1 MSLSITVVLFVIGFL
16 SLKHITCKLLKGTT
30 VNVGFVQPT
39 LTRFIYISPI
49 TIYSAANDQHLP
61 VSFSPASWPVDHGL
75 LYSIE
80 TLIVQWSEQIWN
92 VLKKD
97 SGKVLL
103 RGDHPGPLVELQF
116 WTTQKENL
124 LGIQSQ
130 VCH

>member
-1 MSLSITVVLFVIGFL
+1 MYFKEVFAFCFKAKALF
-16 SLKHITCKLLKGTT
+16 SKSELL
-30 VNVGFVQPT
+30 F
-39 LTRFIYISPI
+39 
-49 TIYSAANDQHLP
+49 
-61 VSFSPASWPVDHGL
+61 SFSSSSCPVDHGL

-97 SGKVLL
+97 SGSELL

-124 LGIQSQ
+124 MGIQSQ
-130 VCH
+130 V